1 MRLPAA
7 LTVGQSQKGEKTIPK
22 PNREAPFPQITLH
35 LSIPPATL
43 PFAMRVYLD
52 NCCYNRPYDD
62 QSQVRISL
70 EAQAK
75 LHVQDLIRADVLE
88 LAASYVLSYENSRN
102 PYPYK
107 RLAINRFVED
117 NASVYVDAT
126 HAEEVGTLAREWLAD
141 GLHAPDAHH
150 AACAILAGC
159 DVLLTTDDRFLKHS
173 SPRLTILDPIEFV
186 KRLEA
191 TP

>member
-1 MRLPAA
+1 M
-7 LTVGQSQKGEKTIPK
+7 
-22 PNREAPFPQITLH
+22 
-35 LSIPPATL
+35 
-43 PFAMRVYLD
+43 
-52 NCCYNRPYDD
+52 
-62 QSQVRISL
+62 
-70 EAQAK
+70 
-75 LHVQDLIRADVLE
+75 
-88 LAASYVLSYENSRN
+88 
-102 PYPYK
+102 
-107 RLAINRFVED
+107 
-117 NASVYVDAT
+117 DAT
-126 HAEEVGTLAREWLAD
+126 HAEEVGTLAREWLAA

>member
-1 MRLPAA
+1 
-7 LTVGQSQKGEKTIPK
+7 
-22 PNREAPFPQITLH
+22 
-35 LSIPPATL
+35 
-43 PFAMRVYLD
+43 MRVYLD

-62 QSQVRISL
+62 QSQMRISL

-75 LHVQDLIRADVLE
+75 LHIQDLIRDDELE
-88 LAASYVLSYENSRN
+88 LAASYVLTYENSRN

-107 RLAINRFVED
+107 RLAIARFLED
-117 NASVYVDAT
+117 HTTIYVDES
-126 HAEEVGTLAREWLAD
+126 HSEEVAALARTWLAA

-159 DVLLTTDDRFLKHS
+159 DVLVTTDDRFLKRT

-191 TP
+191 VP